1 MKKMNVYLDNAATTK
16 TDRISIKEMISTLNQ
31 NYGNPS
37 SMHEKGRESSDA
49 LEKSRKIIADSIGA
63 ASEEIIF
70 TSGATEANNLA
81 ILGVSRKI
89 RKNNPQK
96 NHLITTKIEH
106 HSIINPCKALENEG
120 FKVTYLN
127 VDKQGFIDLKEL
139 KKTITKNTIL
149 VSIIHGNNE
158 IGTIQ
163 DIKSISHI
171 CHEKEV
177 LFHTDAAQSYT
188 KTYLNVKTQS
198 LDLVSLNAHKIH
210 GPKGI
215 GALYI
220 KKGVQI
226 EKLMFGGSQ
235 ERKIRPGTENLP
247 GIAGFSKSA
256 EIAFKKYRENQKN
269 MTALRDYMIKELL
282 KTDATMLNGPVGNT
296 RLCNNINISF
306 LGIEGEAIMMRLDLE
321 GVAVS
326 TGSACSSQSLQ
337 PSHVLMAIG
346 RNHEQAHGSL
356 RITISKYTTKKEAD
370 YAIQK
375 IKEVVQSL
383 RALSP
388 LKIPTKTRCKQ

>member
-16 TDRISIKEMISTLNQ
+16 TEEGSIKEMITLLGQ

-37 SMHEKGRESSDA
+37 SMHEKGRNSSDT
-49 LEKSRKIIADSIGA
+49 LERSRKIIADSIGA
-63 ASEEIIF
+63 TPEEIIF

-81 ILGVSRKI
+81 ILGISRKTK
-89 RKNNPQK
+89 KNNPQK

-106 HSIINPCKALENEG
+106 HSVIHPCNQLEKEG

-127 VDKQGFIDLKEL
+127 VDKQGFIDLDEL
-139 KKTITKNTIL
+139 KKAITKNTIL

-163 DIKSISHI
+163 DIKAISNI

-188 KTYLNVKTQS
+188 KTRLNVKTQS

-220 KKGVQI
+220 KKGIQL

-235 ERKIRPGTENLP
+235 ERKTRPGTENLP

-256 EIAFKKYRENQKN
+256 EIAIKDYEKN
-269 MTALRDYMIKELL
+269 RKNTSILRDYIIQELL
-282 KTDATMLNGPVGNT
+282 KTKATLLNGASGDK

-306 LGIEGEAIMMRLDLE
+306 LGIEGEAIMMRLDIE
-321 GVAVS
+321 GVQVS
-326 TGSACSSQSLQ
+326 TGSACSSQSLE

-356 RITISKYTTKKEAD
+356 RITLSKYTTKKEAD

-375 IKEVVQSL
+375 IREVVQSL

-388 LKIPTKTRCKQ
+388 LKIPIKTRCKQ